1 MSKTQLNYIATI
13 ILSLIIITEI
23 PLLDFLAISFVWFSV
38 LCSFTLLAIHSYFP
52 EHFSDSVDLVEKL
65 QAKGTFTEPLST
77 INSIINAGL
86 ILLALLF
93 SGSYITFIV
102 YLTGHLVYRLVLV
115 PVIYK

>member
-1 MSKTQLNYIATI
+1 MSKIQLNYIVTI
-13 ILSLIIITEI
+13 VLSLIIIAEI
-23 PLLDFLAISFVWFSV
+23 PFLDFLAISFVWFCV
-38 LCSFTLLAIHSYFP
+38 LCSFTLLAIYNYFP
-52 EHFSDSVDLVEKL
+52 EHFSDLVEKL
-65 QAKGTFTEPLST
+65 QAKGAFTESLTT
-77 INSIINAGL
+77 IDSRISAGL

>member
-1 MSKTQLNYIATI
+1 MSKTPLNYVIAI
-13 ILSLIIITEI
+13 ILSLVIVTEI
-23 PLLDFLAISFVWFSV
+23 PFLDFLAISFVWFSV
-38 LCSFTLLAIHSYFP
+38 LCVFTLLAIYNYFP
-52 EHFSDSVDLVEKL
+52 EHFSNLIEKL
-65 QAKGTFTEPLST
+65 QAEGAFTKPLST

-102 YLTGHLVYRLVLV
+102 YLTSHLVYRLVLV

>member
-1 MSKTQLNYIATI
+1 MSKTQLNYII
-13 ILSLIIITEI
+13 PIVLSLIILTEI
-23 PLLDFLAISFVWFSV
+23 PFLDFLAISFIWFSV
-38 LCSFTLLAIHSYFP
+38 VCTFVLLAIYNYFP
-52 EHFSDSVDLVEKL
+52 EHFSNLIEKL
-65 QAKGTFTEPLST
+65 QAEGAFTKPLST
-77 INSIINAGL
+77 INYVINAGL